1 MLRSILAVFLGL
13 VIGSVVNMGLIFLGS
28 ELIPPPPGVDV
39 SNADS
44 IAASIHLYQA
54 KHFIAPLL
62 AHALGTLVGT
72 VTAYSIAINHRQRA
86 AWAVGCIFLI
96 GGILAAFMIA
106 APLWFLTADLVLAYL
121 PMAWLGIKLGSKF
134 VKMADDGSA

>member
-1 MLRSILAVFLGL
+1 MLRSILAVVLGL
-13 VIGSVVNMGLIFLGS
+13 VVGSVVNMGLVLLGS

-54 KHFIAPLL
+54 KHFIAPLV
-62 AHALGTLVGT
+62 AHALGTLVGAAI
-72 VTAYSIAINHRQRA
+72 AYSIAINHRQRA
-86 AWAVGCIFLI
+86 AWAVGGIFLM
-96 GGILAAFMIA
+96 GGSFAAFMIS
-106 APLWFLTADLVLAYL
+106 APVWFLSADLVMAYM

-134 VKMADDGSA
+134 VKTTEDGSA